1 MINVNNY
8 KYPLMESQCDGDYVQ
23 NMGWSG
29 GHENNKKDENKRCN
43 C

>member
-1 MINVNNY
+1 
-8 KYPLMESQCDGDYVQ
+8 MESQCDGDYVA

-29 GHENNKKDENKRCN
+29 AYENNKKDENKRCN